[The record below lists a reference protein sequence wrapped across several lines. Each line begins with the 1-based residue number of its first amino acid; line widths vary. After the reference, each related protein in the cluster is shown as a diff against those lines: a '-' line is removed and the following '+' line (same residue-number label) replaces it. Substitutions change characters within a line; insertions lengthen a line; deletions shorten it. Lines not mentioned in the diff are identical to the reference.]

1 MLFYNFEVRFRFT
14 FQIVRIRRGC
24 IHNVAAIDQAWQ
36 VNIIPYAKGNVRM
49 IMTCE
54 IDYILLYLQDQ
65 RAGTSQT
72 GPTSFEPIHEKK
84 TWDSTK

>member
-1 MLFYNFEVRFRFT
+1 
-14 FQIVRIRRGC
+14 
-24 IHNVAAIDQAWQ
+24 
-36 VNIIPYAKGNVRM
+36 M